1 MTDRVFVL
9 FQRDEGDPNKLWAFF
24 VARSANAD
32 VKPVVMEFEN
42 ELIDQQLRLQLE
54 SQFHDV
60 RTMIVAQAFAEG
72 NLLAPDDE
80 NVDYRKDPQNA
91 SRRR

>member
-1 MTDRVFVL
+1 MTDRVFIL

-42 ELIDQQLRLQLE
+42 ELIDQQLRVQLE

-72 NLLAPDDE
+72 NLLASDGE
-80 NVDYRKDPQNA
+80 NVDYRTDPQNA
-91 SRRR
+91 GCRR